1 MCLVWFVLAER
12 RPFDAI
18 WKIINTSSRSHSIS
32 KVKGWSSNTVCH
44 TNVPSVEFFSKKND
58 NNNKRRKKKEK
69 FRAQQKLGAAWKQLF
84 AYFTDDIPY
93 VSDGNKQNRGEGE
106 E

>member
-1 MCLVWFVLAER
+1 MFPLSNSL
-12 RPFDAI
+12 
-18 WKIINTSSRSHSIS
+18 KKKMIIII
-32 KVKGWSSNTVCH
+32 K
-44 TNVPSVEFFSKKND
+44 EE
-58 NNNKRRKKKEK
+58 KKKEK

>member
-1 MCLVWFVLAER
+1 MFPL
-12 RPFDAI
+12 
-18 WKIINTSSRSHSIS
+18 
-32 KVKGWSSNTVCH
+32 SN
-44 TNVPSVEFFSKKND
+44 SFQKKND
-58 NNNKRRKKKEK
+58 NNNKRRKKKREE